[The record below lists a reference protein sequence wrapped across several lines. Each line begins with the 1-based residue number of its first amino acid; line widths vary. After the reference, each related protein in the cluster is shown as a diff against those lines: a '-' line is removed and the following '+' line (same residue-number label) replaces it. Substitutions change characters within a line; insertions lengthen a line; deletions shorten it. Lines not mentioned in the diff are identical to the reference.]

1 MQQTVKAKYEFQLY
15 ELKKAVAEFLE
26 FTENLTLLQAVND
39 KAQEIG
45 QAADV
50 LQAVL
55 KQDLPAGELVS
66 AMNATEAAA
75 LLEEIVDA
83 DAVSEL
89 ESYVLSASADMDDAV
104 VTQFLAEVME
114 KVDLKY
120 SRLLEKAHVV
130 NALLKD

>member
-1 MQQTVKAKYEFQLY
+1 MQRTVKAKYEFQLY
-15 ELKKAVAEFLE
+15 ELKKAVTEFIE
-26 FTENLTLLQAVND
+26 FTENVTLFQAVND
-39 KAQEIG
+39 KAQEVE
-45 QAADV
+45 QAVDV
-50 LQAVL
+50 LQMVL
-55 KQDLPAGELVS
+55 KQDLAAGELVS

-89 ESYVLSASADMDDAV
+89 ESYVLSASASLEDAA
-104 VTQFLAEVME
+104 VTQFLSEVME

-120 SRLLEKAHVV
+120 NRLLEKAHAF

>member
-55 KQDLPAGELVS
+55 KQDLPAGEIVS

-75 LLEEIVDA
+75 LLEEVVDA

-89 ESYVLSASADMDDAV
+89 ESYVLSASTDMDDAA

>member
-1 MQQTVKAKYEFQLY
+1 MQRTVKAKYEFQLY
-15 ELKKAVAEFLE
+15 ELKKAVTEFLE
-26 FTENLTLLQAVND
+26 FTENVTLFQAVND
-39 KAQEIG
+39 KAQEVE
-45 QAADV
+45 QAVDV
-50 LQAVL
+50 LQMVL
-55 KQDLPAGELVS
+55 KQDLAAGELVS

-89 ESYVLSASADMDDAV
+89 ESYVLSASASLEDAA
-104 VTQFLAEVME
+104 VTQFLSEVME

-120 SRLLEKAHVV
+120 NRLLEKAHAF

>member
-1 MQQTVKAKYEFQLY
+1 MQRTVKAKYEFQLY
-15 ELKKAVAEFLE
+15 ELKKAVTEFLE
-26 FTENLTLLQAVND
+26 FTENVTLFREVND
-39 KAQEIG
+39 KAQEVG
-45 QAADV
+45 QAVEV
-50 LQAVL
+50 LQMVL
-55 KQDLPAGELVS
+55 KQDLAAGELVS

-89 ESYVLSASADMDDAV
+89 ESYVLSASANLEDAA
-104 VTQFLAEVME
+104 VTQFLSEVME

-120 SRLLEKAHVV
+120 NRLLEKAHAF

>member
-39 KAQEIG
+39 KAQEVG
-45 QAADV
+45 QAVDV
-50 LQAVL
+50 LQMVL
-55 KQDLPAGELVS
+55 KQDLSEDELVS
-66 AMNATEAAA
+66 AMNATEAAV

-120 SRLLEKAHVV
+120 SRLLEKAHAV